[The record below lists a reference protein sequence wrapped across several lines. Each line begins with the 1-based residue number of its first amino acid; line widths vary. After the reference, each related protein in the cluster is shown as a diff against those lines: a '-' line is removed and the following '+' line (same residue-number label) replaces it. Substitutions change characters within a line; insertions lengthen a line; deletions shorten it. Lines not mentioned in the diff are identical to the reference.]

1 MIGTYPNVNFQV
13 TDGSLTTSENI
24 TISVAAIFP
33 AWDVNMDGNVNILD
47 LTLITQHFDETGAAS
62 WLRQD
67 TNGDGVINVLDC
79 IIVGQHWTA

>member
-1 MIGTYPNVNFQV
+1 
-13 TDGSLTTSENI
+13 
-24 TISVAAIFP
+24 
-33 AWDVNMDGNVNILD
+33 MDGNVNILD
-47 LTLITQHFDETGAAS
+47 LTFITQHFDETGAAS